1 MIKLKSKEIVFK
13 TAKSNQNH
21 NLNVNKM
28 PYMFTYN
35 IFPNDQAENIAKVYL
50 KEIKEARSILR
61 PLGKEVV
68 PNAVKATE
76 DGMTVIGIWDV
87 KEGKLEEI
95 LNAQQKLLL
104 AYSEIEG
111 YRYRIEVRFKV
122 TEALEMLGMK
132 VPD

>member
-1 MIKLKSKEIVFK
+1 
-13 TAKSNQNH
+13 
-21 NLNVNKM
+21 
-28 PYMFTYN
+28 MFTYN

-50 KEIKEARSILR
+50 KEIKGARALLR

-76 DGMTVIGIWDV
+76 EGMTVIGIWDV

-104 AYSEIEG
+104 AYQEIEG

-132 VPD
+132 VPE